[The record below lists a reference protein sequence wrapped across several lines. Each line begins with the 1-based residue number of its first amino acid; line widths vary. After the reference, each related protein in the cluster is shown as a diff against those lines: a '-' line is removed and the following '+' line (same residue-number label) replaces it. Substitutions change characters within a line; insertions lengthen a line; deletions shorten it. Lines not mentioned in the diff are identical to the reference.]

1 MNLKNQIKC
10 LNKIY
15 NKAMNKELLKIQ
27 FMLDGVTSVINDPS
41 KSLKDTICVY
51 KDSSNIWRYAGGG
64 ALSALAV
71 SAGITAGSSVVVG
84 SSALSGLGMAALTA
98 AGAAGS
104 GAVAAGAGLSAT
116 GIGVIVGGILIV
128 GGGIALYKAKQKA
141 KQKAKKEKEEKVRM
155 YREIIKKQQAAINK
169 EKDFNRKLE
178 EALRREQGKSDNK
191 NKDIEN
197 LKYQIKNLQEV
208 IELLTEQLNAFGKDD
223 Q

>member
-1 MNLKNQIKC
+1 
-10 LNKIY
+10 
-15 NKAMNKELLKIQ
+15 MNKELLKIQ

-208 IELLTEQLNAFGKDD
+208 IELLTEQLNAFWKG
-223 Q
+223 

>member
-1 MNLKNQIKC
+1 
-10 LNKIY
+10 
-15 NKAMNKELLKIQ
+15 MNKELVKIQ

-41 KSLKDTICVY
+41 KSLKNTICVY
-51 KDSSNIWRYAGGG
+51 KDSSNIWKYAGGG

-104 GAVAAGAGLSAT
+104 GVVAAGAGLSAT
-116 GIGVIVGGILIV
+116 GIGVIV

-169 EKDFNRKLE
+169 DKDFNRKLE

-223 Q
+223 

>member
-1 MNLKNQIKC
+1 
-10 LNKIY
+10 
-15 NKAMNKELLKIQ
+15 MNKELVKIQ
-27 FMLDGVTSVINDPS
+27 FLLDGVTSVINDPS
-41 KSLKDTICVY
+41 KSLKNTICVY

-223 Q
+223 

>member
-1 MNLKNQIKC
+1 
-10 LNKIY
+10 
-15 NKAMNKELLKIQ
+15 MNKELLKIQ
-27 FMLDGVTSVINDPS
+27 FMLYGVTSVINDPS

-223 Q
+223 

>member
-1 MNLKNQIKC
+1 
-10 LNKIY
+10 
-15 NKAMNKELLKIQ
+15 MNKELVKIQ

-41 KSLKDTICVY
+41 KSLKNTICVY
-51 KDSSNIWRYAGGG
+51 KDSSNIWKYAGGG

-84 SSALSGLGMAALTA
+84 TSALSGLGMAALTA

-116 GIGVIVGGILIV
+116 GVGVIVGGILVV

-141 KQKAKKEKEEKVRM
+141 KKEQEEKDRM

-169 EKDFNRKLE
+169 QKNINRKLE
-178 EALRREQGKSDNK
+178 EALRCAQAKNDNN

-197 LKYQIKNLQEV
+197 LKNQIKNGSPVKVCGLG
-208 IELLTEQLNAFGKDD
+208 IDLH
-223 Q
+223 

>member
-1 MNLKNQIKC
+1 
-10 LNKIY
+10 
-15 NKAMNKELLKIQ
+15 MNKELVKIQ
-27 FMLDGVTSVINDPS
+27 FLLDGVTSVINDPS
-41 KSLKDTICVY
+41 KSLKNTICVY
-51 KDSSNIWRYAGGG
+51 KDSSNIWKYTGGG

-104 GAVAAGAGLSAT
+104 GVVAAGAGLSAT

-223 Q
+223 

>member
-1 MNLKNQIKC
+1 
-10 LNKIY
+10 
-15 NKAMNKELLKIQ
+15 MNKELLKIQ

-208 IELLTEQLNAFGKDD
+208 IELLTEQLNAFGKERV
-223 Q
+223 

>member
-1 MNLKNQIKC
+1 
-10 LNKIY
+10 
-15 NKAMNKELLKIQ
+15 MNKELVKIQ

-41 KSLKDTICVY
+41 KSLKNTICVY
-51 KDSSNIWRYAGGG
+51 KDSSNIWKYAGGG

-84 SSALSGLGMAALTA
+84 TSALSGLGMAALTA

-116 GIGVIVGGILIV
+116 GVGAIVGGILVV

-141 KQKAKKEKEEKVRM
+141 KKEQEEKDRM

-169 EKDFNRKLE
+169 QKDINRKLE
-178 EALRREQGKSDNK
+178 EALRSAQAKNDNN

-197 LKYQIKNLQEV
+197 LKNQIKNLQ
-208 IELLTEQLNAFGKDD
+208 
-223 Q
+223 

>member
-1 MNLKNQIKC
+1 
-10 LNKIY
+10 
-15 NKAMNKELLKIQ
+15 MNKELVKIQ

-104 GAVAAGAGLSAT
+104 GVVAAGAGLSAT

-208 IELLTEQLNAFGKDD
+208 IELLTEQLNAFGNAA
-223 Q
+223 

>member
-1 MNLKNQIKC
+1 
-10 LNKIY
+10 
-15 NKAMNKELLKIQ
+15 MNKELLKIQ

-104 GAVAAGAGLSAT
+104 GVVAAGAGLSAT

-208 IELLTEQLNAFGKDD
+208 IELLTEGGVI
-223 Q
+223 

>member
-1 MNLKNQIKC
+1 
-10 LNKIY
+10 
-15 NKAMNKELLKIQ
+15 MNKELVKIQ

-41 KSLKDTICVY
+41 KSLKNTICVY
-51 KDSSNIWRYAGGG
+51 KDSSNIWKYAGGG

-84 SSALSGLGMAALTA
+84 TSALSGLGMAALTA

-116 GIGVIVGGILIV
+116 GVGAIVGGILVV

-141 KQKAKKEKEEKVRM
+141 KKEQEEKDRM

-169 EKDFNRKLE
+169 QKDINRKLE
-178 EALRREQGKSDNK
+178 EALRSAQAKNDNN
-191 NKDIEN
+191 NKDIEK
-197 LKYQIKNLQEV
+197 LKNQIKNLQEV
-208 IELLTEQLNAFGKDD
+208 IELLTEQLNAFGNAA
-223 Q
+223 

>member
-1 MNLKNQIKC
+1 
-10 LNKIY
+10 
-15 NKAMNKELLKIQ
+15 MNKELVKIQ

-41 KSLKDTICVY
+41 KSLKNTICVY
-51 KDSSNIWRYAGGG
+51 KDSSNIWKYAGGG

-104 GAVAAGAGLSAT
+104 GVVAAGAGLSAT

-191 NKDIEN
+191 TKDIEN

-223 Q
+223 

>member
-1 MNLKNQIKC
+1 
-10 LNKIY
+10 
-15 NKAMNKELLKIQ
+15 MNKELLKIQ

-104 GAVAAGAGLSAT
+104 GVVAAGAGLSAT

-178 EALRREQGKSDNK
+178 EALRCEQGKSDNK

-223 Q
+223 

>member
-1 MNLKNQIKC
+1 
-10 LNKIY
+10 
-15 NKAMNKELLKIQ
+15 MNKELLKIQ

-104 GAVAAGAGLSAT
+104 GAAAAGAGLSAT

-223 Q
+223 

>member
-1 MNLKNQIKC
+1 
-10 LNKIY
+10 
-15 NKAMNKELLKIQ
+15 MNKELLKIQ

-84 SSALSGLGMAALTA
+84 SRALSGLGMAALTA

-208 IELLTEQLNAFGKDD
+208 IEILTEQLNAFGNAT
-223 Q
+223 

>member
-1 MNLKNQIKC
+1 
-10 LNKIY
+10 
-15 NKAMNKELLKIQ
+15 MNKELLKIQ

-51 KDSSNIWRYAGGG
+51 KDSSNIWKYAGGG

-223 Q
+223 

>member
-1 MNLKNQIKC
+1 
-10 LNKIY
+10 
-15 NKAMNKELLKIQ
+15 MNKELVKIQ

-41 KSLKDTICVY
+41 KSLKNTICVY
-51 KDSSNIWRYAGGG
+51 KDSSNIWKYAGGG

-84 SSALSGLGMAALTA
+84 TSALSGLGMAALTA

-116 GIGVIVGGILIV
+116 GVGVIVGGILVV

-141 KQKAKKEKEEKVRM
+141 KKEQEEKDRM

-169 EKDFNRKLE
+169 QKNINRKLE
-178 EALRREQGKSDNK
+178 EALRCAQAKNDNN

-197 LKYQIKNLQEV
+197 LKNQIKNLQEV
-208 IELLTEQLNAFGKDD
+208 IELLTEQLNAFGNAA
-223 Q
+223 

>member
-1 MNLKNQIKC
+1 
-10 LNKIY
+10 
-15 NKAMNKELLKIQ
+15 MNKELLKIQ

-208 IELLTEQLNAFGKDD
+208 IELLTEQLNAFGKED
-223 Q
+223 

>member
-1 MNLKNQIKC
+1 
-10 LNKIY
+10 
-15 NKAMNKELLKIQ
+15 MNKELVKIQ

-41 KSLKDTICVY
+41 KSLKNTICVY
-51 KDSSNIWRYAGGG
+51 KDSSNIWKYAGGG

-116 GIGVIVGGILIV
+116 GVGFIVGGILIV

-223 Q
+223 

>member
-1 MNLKNQIKC
+1 
-10 LNKIY
+10 
-15 NKAMNKELLKIQ
+15 MNKELLKIQ

-84 SSALSGLGMAALTA
+84 SSSLSGLGMAALTA

-223 Q
+223 

>member
-1 MNLKNQIKC
+1 
-10 LNKIY
+10 
-15 NKAMNKELLKIQ
+15 MNKELVKIQ
-27 FMLDGVTSVINDPS
+27 FLLDGVTSVINDPS
-41 KSLKDTICVY
+41 KSLKNTICVY
-51 KDSSNIWRYAGGG
+51 KDSSNIWKYTGGG

-116 GIGVIVGGILIV
+116 GVGFIVGGILIV

-223 Q
+223 

>member
-1 MNLKNQIKC
+1 
-10 LNKIY
+10 
-15 NKAMNKELLKIQ
+15 MNKELVKIQ
-27 FMLDGVTSVINDPS
+27 FLLDGVTSVINDPS
-41 KSLKDTICVY
+41 KSLKNTICVY
-51 KDSSNIWRYAGGG
+51 KDSSNIWKYTGGG

-116 GIGVIVGGILIV
+116 GVGAIVGGILVV

-141 KQKAKKEKEEKVRM
+141 KKEQEEKDRM

-169 EKDFNRKLE
+169 QKEINRKLE
-178 EALRREQGKSDNK
+178 EALRSAQAKNDNN

-197 LKYQIKNLQEV
+197 LKNQIKNHERSKDCIVLNFR
-208 IELLTEQLNAFGKDD
+208 LLIN
-223 Q
+223 

>member
-1 MNLKNQIKC
+1 
-10 LNKIY
+10 
-15 NKAMNKELLKIQ
+15 MNKELLKIQ

-208 IELLTEQLNAFGKDD
+208 IELLTEQLNAFGKGV
-223 Q
+223 

>member
-1 MNLKNQIKC
+1 
-10 LNKIY
+10 
-15 NKAMNKELLKIQ
+15 MNKELVKIQ

-41 KSLKDTICVY
+41 KSLKNTICVY
-51 KDSSNIWRYAGGG
+51 KDSSNIWKYAGGG

-223 Q
+223 

>member
-1 MNLKNQIKC
+1 
-10 LNKIY
+10 
-15 NKAMNKELLKIQ
+15 MNKELLKIQ

-41 KSLKDTICVY
+41 KSLKNTICVY
-51 KDSSNIWRYAGGG
+51 KDSSNIWKYTGGG

-104 GAVAAGAGLSAT
+104 GVVAAGAGLSAT

-223 Q
+223 

>member
-1 MNLKNQIKC
+1 
-10 LNKIY
+10 
-15 NKAMNKELLKIQ
+15 MNKELLKIQ

-51 KDSSNIWRYAGGG
+51 KDSSNIWKYAGGG

-116 GIGVIVGGILIV
+116 GVGFIVGGILIV

-223 Q
+223 

>member
-1 MNLKNQIKC
+1 
-10 LNKIY
+10 
-15 NKAMNKELLKIQ
+15 MNKELLKIQ

-155 YREIIKKQQAAINK
+155 YREIIKKQQAAISK
-169 EKDFNRKLE
+169 EKYFNRKLE

-223 Q
+223 

>member
-1 MNLKNQIKC
+1 
-10 LNKIY
+10 
-15 NKAMNKELLKIQ
+15 MNKELVKIQ
-27 FMLDGVTSVINDPS
+27 FLLDGVTSVINDPS

-223 Q
+223 

>member
-1 MNLKNQIKC
+1 
-10 LNKIY
+10 
-15 NKAMNKELLKIQ
+15 MNKELVKIQ

-41 KSLKDTICVY
+41 KSLKNTICVY
-51 KDSSNIWRYAGGG
+51 KDSSNIWKYAGGG

-84 SSALSGLGMAALTA
+84 TSALSGLGMAALTA

-223 Q
+223 

>member
-1 MNLKNQIKC
+1 
-10 LNKIY
+10 
-15 NKAMNKELLKIQ
+15 MNKELVKIQ

-223 Q
+223 

>member
-1 MNLKNQIKC
+1 
-10 LNKIY
+10 
-15 NKAMNKELLKIQ
+15 MNKELVKIQ
-27 FMLDGVTSVINDPS
+27 FLLDGVTSVINDPS
-41 KSLKDTICVY
+41 KSLKNTICVY
-51 KDSSNIWRYAGGG
+51 KDSSNIWKYTGGG

-223 Q
+223 